1 VRSSS
6 GELSKFTY
14 FARAPRKIRKTAV
27 ELKNF
32 ASEVDKLTRQLALG
46 ISIVKIQSCRL
57 PRAVGSASPS
67 AAQKTKNHPK
77 KDGFLCERAT
87 KRIQNPD
94 GFILQNGFTFLQKWV
109 QI

>member
-1 VRSSS
+1 MRSSS

-67 AAQKTKNHPK
+67 AAQKTKNHPERMVFRGAD
-77 KDGFLCERAT
+77 DGS
-87 KRIQNPD
+87 
-94 GFILQNGFTFLQKWV
+94 
-109 QI
+109 